1 MPIIPNKFR
10 HNSDG
15 TTTIYVESKYG
26 TFEPYVDTED
36 FLDESKGISANRWCV
51 GSPTGSPVF
60 YSGKVGSLRKAVFD
74 NTLSNPRIRVGLVN
88 REDRMNHTKQNLRV
102 PNELPK
108 NIMFTDGEDEFGK
121 YSEFTLKGTKFKIDL
136 QDREFISSI
145 WSLSVGTQE
154 HTSYLYATESPVE
167 KRIAIHRIIT
177 RCPDKMVVDHLD
189 GDGTN
194 NRRYN
199 LQVCNFQMNSRNRR
213 KRKDSKSA
221 YKGVKSRSYISK
233 KTGKEVVHY
242 YPYII
247 VQRKHIHLGSFK
259 CPVEAAEVR
268 DIEEIRMFGESLPL
282 RALNFPDKIEKYR
295 ERIEKNAEE
304 KRDGGTS

>member
-10 HNSDG
+10 HNSNG

-36 FLDESKGISANRWCV
+36 FLDESKGISVNRWCV
-51 GSPTGSPVF
+51 GLSSGVPVF
-60 YSGKVGSLRKAVFD
+60 FSDKVGSLRKAVFGS
-74 NTLSNPRIRVGLVN
+74 TLSNPRIRIGFVN
-88 REDRMNHTKQNLRV
+88 KEDRMNHTKQNLRV

-136 QDREFISSI
+136 QDRELVSST
-145 WSLSVGTQE
+145 WSLCVCTQE
-154 HTSYLYATESPVE
+154 HTSYLYATESPGE
-167 KRIAIHRIIT
+167 KVIPIHRIIT
-177 RCPDKMVVDHLD
+177 RCPDEMVVDHLD

-194 NRRYN
+194 NRRHN

-213 KRKDSKSA
+213 KREDAKSG
-221 YKGVKSRSYISK
+221 YKGVGYESYISK
-233 KTGKEVVHY
+233 KTGKETVY
-242 YPYII
+242 YRPYIT

-295 ERIEKNAEE
+295 ERIEKNAKE
-304 KRDGGTS
+304 KRDGLSP